1 MSKAAAPS
9 EPIPEVKPGQY
20 SDGHPLDEVHYLE
33 SKIILKPERFTAVKS
48 FLEFGKLVAQV
59 AKEADV
65 TYEAGYQSGQKPQ
78 IREVVFFDTAD
89 FKLYNNAFILRR
101 RVLFEDGFAAG
112 EPEVVFK
119 FRHPD
124 AQTAA
129 ALDVRPQVS
138 GDYRIKFKAEAL
150 PLKDRLGGVR
160 LLFSHNVQFGMSQV
174 QDVDRASLRKLA
186 RLFPCLAPLGP
197 SKKEHLDLVN
207 QMIVEE
213 VLVDLG
219 KLDFGK
225 GIVAKCNA
233 ALWRAR
239 GDHQPLVGEFAFQA
253 KFERREEFH
262 VKAQRRCEAFFLS
275 LQQAAAD
282 WVSLGTTKTGVVYRL
297 HGNAPQSHE

>member
-1 MSKAAAPS
+1 MSKAAAVS
-9 EPIPEVKPGQY
+9 EPIAELQPGQY
-20 SDGHPLDEVHYLE
+20 SDGHPLDDVHYLE
-33 SKIILKPERFTAVKS
+33 SKIILKPERFTSVKS

-59 AKEADV
+59 AKAADV
-65 TYEAGYQSGQKPQ
+65 DFEPCYRDGQKPQ
-78 IREVVFFDTAD
+78 IREVVFFDTED

-119 FRHPD
+119 FRHPEL
-124 AQTAA
+124 QAA
-129 ALDVRPQVS
+129 ATLDVRPQVP
-138 GDYRIKFKAEAL
+138 GEYRIKFKAEAL
-150 PLKDRLGGVR
+150 PLRDRLGGVR
-160 LLFSHNVQFGMSQV
+160 MLYSHNVQFGLNQV
-174 QDVDRASLRKLA
+174 LDVDGASLRQLS
-186 RLFPCLAPLGP
+186 RLFPCLMQLSP
-197 SKKEHLDLVN
+197 SKKEHVDLVN

-225 GIVAKCNA
+225 GVTAKCNA

-239 GDHQPLVGEFAFQA
+239 GDHRPLVGEFAFQA

-262 VKAQRRCEAFFLS
+262 AKAQRRCEEFFLS

-297 HGNAPQSHE
+297 NGNAPQSHE